1 MLGGIILFSFLLGL
15 LVGALTF
22 NSKAIDIADE
32 TAMTATPRT
41 VSPIT
46 EDISSSVSVM
56 CKPEES
62 SEPTVRYFDVP
73 LSKELQDYIYSVCD
87 TYNVPCELV
96 YGMIEVESGFRAN
109 VISAT
114 DDYGLMQINICNHEW
129 LCKELDIVNLLDPK
143 QNILAGVYIISSH
156 LEATDGDIP
165 LALMRYN
172 CGATGAKRLWEQGI
186 YSTSYTEKVIT
197 AYENYKKIKP
207 PVNSHFT
214 KRQR

>member
-1 MLGGIILFSFLLGL
+1 MLGGIILSSFLIGL

-22 NSKAIDIADE
+22 SSKAVDIADE
-32 TAMTATPRT
+32 TIATVTPQVAIPLT
-41 VSPIT
+41 ESTTPPVSG
-46 EDISSSVSVM
+46 M
-56 CKPEES
+56 HKPEES
-62 SEPTVRYFDVP
+62 SKPTVEYFDVP

-96 YGMIEVESGFRAN
+96 YGMIEVESGFRAD
-109 VISAT
+109 VVSAT

-129 LCKELDIVNLLDPK
+129 LCEELNIVNLLDPE

-156 LEATDGDIP
+156 LEVTDGDIP

-186 YSTSYTEKVIT
+186 YSTSYTEKVMA
-197 AYENYKKIKP
+197 AYENYKK
-207 PVNSHFT
+207 
-214 KRQR
+214 